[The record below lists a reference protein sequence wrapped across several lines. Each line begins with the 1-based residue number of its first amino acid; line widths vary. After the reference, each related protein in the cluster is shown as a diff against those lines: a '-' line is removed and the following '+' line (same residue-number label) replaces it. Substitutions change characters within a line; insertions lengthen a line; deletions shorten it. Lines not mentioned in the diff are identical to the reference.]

1 MAMLKDE
8 ITVVKSVMI
17 NLDTDIAMLVTYQY
31 HVELDPTDPAGK
43 KKDRSKSKYRY
54 LARVFKTDDLVKKI
68 NELRDDK
75 NRLNKFRWP
84 DDKWSWYVCAGDSDN
99 WKVAD
104 WLSVKF
110 KKAKSWDDG
119 QKILAGWQTG
129 TKHRIAG
136 FNENAKYEIDGYQD
150 DAGNI
155 VSLSDRAALLKL
167 VGKNLMK
174 DVSKKV

>member
-8 ITVVKSVMI
+8 IAVVKSVMMS
-17 NLDTDIAMLVTYQY
+17 LDTDTTLLVTYQY

-54 LARVFKTDDLVKKI
+54 LARVFKTEDLHKKI
-68 NELRDDK
+68 IELRDDK

-84 DDKWSWYVCAGDSDN
+84 DDKWPWYICAKYSDN
-99 WKVAD
+99 STVSD
-104 WLSVKF
+104 WLMTKF
-110 KKAKSWDDG
+110 RKIKSWEDG
-119 QKILAGWQTG
+119 QKILAGWQNG
-129 TKHRIAG
+129 TKTRIAG

-150 DAGNI
+150 DAGNL
-155 VSLSDRAALLKL
+155 VSLADRDALLKL

-174 DVSKKV
+174 AVSRKA